1 MDSGL
6 IFYERLCSV
15 IIKILTAGT
24 HSSWLSRLAGRLRR
38 DTAWRIPTKPAGTN
52 VLAYHGCP
60 CCKYMK
66 YRSHNLAS
74 QHLLCHSVI
83 LKVMRLI
90 LNKLSKRGAPPR
102 MVHRWD
108 IFLFWLLSR
117 LLRIQILRGRIAFR
131 YFFQSIDLLVIDA
144 AVQGAVKRLD
154 HHRFRAIAVVYLQTT
169 VIQHP
174 VMLVLKSDAVST
186 VYRAFV

>member
-1 MDSGL
+1 
-6 IFYERLCSV
+6 
-15 IIKILTAGT
+15 
-24 HSSWLSRLAGRLRR
+24 
-38 DTAWRIPTKPAGTN
+38 
-52 VLAYHGCP
+52 
-60 CCKYMK
+60 
-66 YRSHNLAS
+66 
-74 QHLLCHSVI
+74 
-83 LKVMRLI
+83 
-90 LNKLSKRGAPPR
+90 

-117 LLRIQILRGRIAFR
+117 LLRIQLLRGRIAFR

-144 AVQGAVKRLD
+144 AV
-154 HHRFRAIAVVYLQTT
+154 HRFRAIAVVYLQTT